1 MMPVPSPQG
10 DPKQLARP
18 VGPREPEAPQGS
30 ERVWTHK
37 GSGVGLYRFY
47 AGVHPSRLGTAR
59 AGAPRGWL
67 WGSYHPSGT
76 SGSDSRLL
84 PIKIAAA
91 MHGSASGWLAR
102 ALRMRWCRGAAVAC
116 QPSGGVQPCRRSARA
131 GSGLLPPVPGAR
143 RRPRPRPRVAGSEEA
158 SLPDTWAALRW
169 MIEQG
174 KAAGPAK
181 RDLKLV
187 IRGLRAIG
195 ASEE

>member
-1 MMPVPSPQG
+1 M
-10 DPKQLARP
+10 
-18 VGPREPEAPQGS
+18 GPGEPETPQGS
-30 ERVWTHK
+30 ERVWTHQ
-37 GSGVGLYRFY
+37 GSGVGLFRFY

-59 AGAPRGWL
+59 GGGPTWL
-67 WGSYHPSGT
+67 AVGLCTTT
-76 SGSDSRLL
+76 SGSDSSLL
-84 PIKIAAA
+84 LKNR
-91 MHGSASGWLAR
+91 SASGWLAR

>member
-1 MMPVPSPQG
+1 M
-10 DPKQLARP
+10 DR
-18 VGPREPEAPQGS
+18 R
-30 ERVWTHK
+30 
-37 GSGVGLYRFY
+37 
-47 AGVHPSRLGTAR
+47 R
-59 AGAPRGWL
+59 AGWRARCACAGAVVRQWRA
-67 WGSYHPSGT
+67 
-76 SGSDSRLL
+76 SR
-84 PIKIAAA
+84 AAA
-91 MHGSASGWLAR
+91 CS
-102 ALRMRWCRGAAVAC
+102 
-116 QPSGGVQPCRRSARA
+116 CRRSARA

-174 KAAGPAK
+174 KATGPAK